1 MVQSRKS
8 VMIPRQCWRIHCSRP
23 ARNNVWFGNDRCL
36 VAGVRVITH
45 RLCSFAKF
53 WISQSWCGKIGVDGG
68 DFSSD
73 ACQHAGRQAGV
84 WTGGRLTMQK
94 PKLPRYGKTE
104 ESPDWRVESPVWR
117 AEKRSAEE

>member
-1 MVQSRKS
+1 
-8 VMIPRQCWRIHCSRP
+8 MIPRQCWRIHCSRP
-23 ARNNVWFGNDRCL
+23 AGITCGLAMTAAWLLACVSSHIVFARLRSFGS
-36 VAGVRVITH
+36 VRVGV
-45 RLCSFAKF
+45 
-53 WISQSWCGKIGVDGG
+53 GKIGVDGG

-94 PKLPRYGKTE
+94 PKLPRFGKTE